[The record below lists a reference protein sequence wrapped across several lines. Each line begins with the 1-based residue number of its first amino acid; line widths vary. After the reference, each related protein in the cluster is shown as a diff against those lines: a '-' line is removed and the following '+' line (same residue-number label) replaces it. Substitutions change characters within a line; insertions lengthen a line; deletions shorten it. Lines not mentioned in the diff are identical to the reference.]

1 MTPEEILL
9 TRYVS
14 VRSRSERLCA
24 PLSAEDH
31 VPQPV
36 SDVSPPKW
44 HLAHTT
50 WFFETFVLALQQPG
64 YRLFHPLYGYLFN
77 SYYESEGA
85 HLARP
90 QRGSL
95 SCKSACKTFQVSG
108 VIGIQLFPPRVV

>member
-1 MTPEEILL
+1 MTPEDIRL

-44 HLAHTT
+44 HLA
-50 WFFETFVLALQQPG
+50 
-64 YRLFHPLYGYLFN
+64 
-77 SYYESEGA
+77 
-85 HLARP
+85 
-90 QRGSL
+90 
-95 SCKSACKTFQVSG
+95 
-108 VIGIQLFPPRVV
+108 